1 MEFDLAA
8 YIFAISS
15 VFAQAIY
22 LTYVQK
28 TGVESGVS
36 ALSVLH
42 LNSINCIPFLF
53 AYSTLSGNLVKA
65 FYFQGNSD
73 PQFVV
78 SYISFDTCLDF
89 IVYSILLIT
98 VSGPLQQ

>member
-1 MEFDLAA
+1 MKFDLTA
-8 YIFAISS
+8 YISAISS
-15 VFAQAIY
+15 VVAQSIY

-42 LNSINCIPFLF
+42 LNSINCMPFLF
-53 AYSTLSGNLVKA
+53 AYSTLSGNLVRA
-65 FYFQGNSD
+65 FNFPGNSD

-78 SYISFDTCLDF
+78 S
-89 IVYSILLIT
+89 V
-98 VSGPLQQ
+98 